1 VAPAV
6 RPAKGGSRGLL
17 IGLVFGVII
26 VLLAIGA
33 LVVFGLGGGR
43 GTQAPTATEVI
54 AQAATATSEPTQ
66 PPTNTPVVQVVTATP
81 EDTPIPAPTEPPP
94 VEPSPLPTE
103 APPEPTDTP
112 LPEPTQTSP
121 PEPTATPTSP
131 PTNTPVPPTQGP
143 TNTPQPT
150 ATPTSPPAPA
160 VSGKIAFSA
169 GGALHI
175 VDAATGQD
183 TAPPLSGI
191 RQPDFRADGREILAN
206 GEVGQWTSIVN
217 IDASNGAVVR
227 NQTSFT
233 DDFHPF
239 WAPDGTRFTYDSLH
253 HGLPR
258 YGLMLYTQGL
268 TGGNPQSEVTVSYE
282 GRQIQGHS
290 PVWMHDDYIAFT
302 GCDYW
307 PGGTDGSRCGIYRI
321 PSWGESRPAL
331 LRQGGTDMRATDNY
345 GGQLVFMSQEE
356 GNWEVY
362 IMPAGGGNARNLSQ
376 SPTSNDGLGTFSP
389 DGNQVAFASNRE
401 GGWAVWVV
409 RVDGSGVTKL
419 FNLPGAPTAPW
430 YEDSMSW
437 GP

>member
-1 VAPAV
+1 LV
-6 RPAKGGSRGLL
+6 
-17 IGLVFGVII
+17 IGLVAGVII
-26 VLLAIGA
+26 VALVVGA
-33 LVVFGLGGGR
+33 LIVFGLGGG
-43 GTQAPTATEVI
+43 GAASAPTPTEAV
-54 AQAATATSEPTQ
+54 ALVVSATSEPTLAL
-66 PPTNTPVVQVVTATP
+66 TNTPLIQVVTATP
-81 EDTPIPAPTEPPP
+81 EDTPLPVPTEPPTS
-94 VEPSPLPTE
+94 EPSPLPTE
-103 APPEPTDTP
+103 ALPEPSDTPSPEPTQTSSPEPTDTP
-112 LPEPTQTSP
+112 FPE
-121 PEPTATPTSP
+121 

-150 ATPTSPPAPA
+150 AIPTSPPAPA
-160 VSGKIAFSA
+160 VTGKIAYSV

-183 TAPPLSGI
+183 AAPPISGVW
-191 RQPDFRADGREILAN
+191 QPDFRADGREILAN
-206 GEVGQWTSIVN
+206 GEVGQWTSIIN
-217 IDASNGAVVR
+217 INVINGAVVR
-227 NQTSFT
+227 NQTAFS

-268 TGGNPQSEVTVSYE
+268 TDGNPQSEVTVSYE

-290 PVWMHDDYIAFT
+290 PVWMHDDHIAFT

-307 PGGTDGSRCGIYRI
+307 PGGTDGSKCGMYRI

-345 GGQLVFMSQEE
+345 GGQLTFMSQEE

-362 IMPAGGGNARNLSQ
+362 VMPAGGGNPRNLSQ
-376 SPTSNDGLGTFSP
+376 SPSSNDGLGTFSP
-389 DGNQVAFASNRE
+389 DGKMVAFASNRG

-409 RVDGSGVTKL
+409 GVNGSGLTKL
-419 FNLPGAPTAPW
+419 FNLPGPPTSPW